1 MTYHEAAGCSGYCLH
16 MRLADSWSYKL
27 CGCSYQVWK
36 VMNVSGPATPGGPGG
51 HATPLHTHTLFFRS
65 KNKIGKKR
73 KKRKSFKAK
82 TIKRLSPRSKYYCSS
97 HSRASR
103 IQKIFLSANIPF
115 QCSMAPPLWN
125 PFRRP
130 CVCHEI
136 IWKKDLLLWFK
147 FTICPVL
154 GVILV
159 HSIYLTCPLDYAKGK
174 HFPW

>member
-1 MTYHEAAGCSGYCLH
+1 MFQGRRH
-16 MRLADSWSYKL
+16 
-27 CGCSYQVWK
+27 Q
-36 VMNVSGPATPGGPGG
+36 GGRGG
-51 HATPLHTHTLFFRS
+51 IPPPPLFFRS
-65 KNKIGKKR
+65 KEKIGKKR
-73 KKRKSFKAK
+73 KKRRVSKQKLLKGCHQGQNVTVLAILERLEFKNFSCRPTMVAD
-82 TIKRLSPRSKYYCSS
+82 
-97 HSRASR
+97 
-103 IQKIFLSANIPF
+103 IPF

-159 HSIYLTCPLDYAKGK
+159 HSIYFTCPLDYDKVNISRDK
-174 HFPW
+174 VLILISFWVTTHWLKSWN